1 MLNRDL
7 NMYIRSWLAV
17 VIGLTVIPAVRA
29 QSDIPNRVSDAAYL
43 VAKAGPS
50 TASFVDEYLNS
61 SATRDSD
68 FDTISPIATAESLG
82 WNLRNC
88 RWDNCSSVRIA
99 SNAVSGAR
107 LQAMLAAGQRS
118 ESQAAKAD
126 ENSFAA
132 LDIGL
137 MVIFGFGLL
146 AYPLI
151 LKQKALQHSSVLAS
165 QHPHARSLSVLTEA
179 RGTTGAILT
188 GRRAA

>member
-1 MLNRDL
+1 
-7 NMYIRSWLAV
+7 MYIRSWLAV
-17 VIGLTVIPAVRA
+17 VIGLAVIPAVIA
-29 QSDIPNRVSDAAYL
+29 QSEIPSRVSDAAYL
-43 VAKAGPS
+43 VAKAGPG

-61 SATRDSD
+61 SLSRGSD
-68 FDTISPIATAESLG
+68 FDTISPIATAESAG

-88 RWDNCSSVRIA
+88 RWDNCSSVRVA
-99 SNAVSGAR
+99 SNALSSAR
-107 LQAMLAAGQRS
+107 LQGMTAAAAGQRS

-151 LKQKALQHSSVLAS
+151 LKQKALQHSSVLA
-165 QHPHARSLSVLTEA
+165 P
-179 RGTTGAILT
+179 
-188 GRRAA
+188 RR

>member
-1 MLNRDL
+1 
-7 NMYIRSWLAV
+7 MYIRSWLAV

-29 QSDIPNRVSDAAYL
+29 QSDLPSRVSDAAYL
-43 VAKAGPS
+43 VATAGPG

-61 SATRDSD
+61 SLNRSGD
-68 FDTISPIATAESLG
+68 FDTISPIATAGSVG
-82 WNLRNC
+82 WNLRDC
-88 RWDNCSSVRIA
+88 RWDNCSSVRLA
-99 SNAVSGAR
+99 SKAVSGAK
-107 LQAMLAAGQRS
+107 LQAMVASPGQRS

-126 ENSFAA
+126 QNSFAA

-151 LKQKALQHSSVLAS
+151 LKQKALQHSAVLES
-165 QHPHARSLSVLTEA
+165 QHPPAKSLSVLPQA
-179 RGTTGAILT
+179 GGSTGAILT